1 MALIGNQNALAYTS
15 FAKQDFTVTAT
26 TSYTLDHSVSNEN
39 EIALFINFVRQEPTT
54 SYSCDGNQ
62 LTLTEATSVGDD
74 MYCVFIGK
82 AVQTVTPASSTITN
96 DMLAETITVAN
107 GGTGL
112 TSGFKNGITMA
123 QQWRLT
129 SDVTAN
135 TDPLTNWEVAD
146 DPSAGSIGTS
156 MSLNNGIFTFPQTGI
171 YKIDFGVFFQIG
183 VEDVMTTVIDFTKDN
198 GSSYDTI
205 LQVQEETSSRNG
217 YGSVLVDVTDT
228 SNDKVKFVLSSVNS
242 GNYIR
247 GDTDKNETYA
257 IFTRLGDT

>member
-1 MALIGNQNALAYTS
+1 
-15 FAKQDFTVTAT
+15 
-26 TSYTLDHSVSNEN
+26 
-39 EIALFINFVRQEPTT
+39 
-54 SYSCDGNQ
+54 
-62 LTLTEATSVGDD
+62 
-74 MYCVFIGK
+74 
-82 AVQTVTPASSTITN
+82 
-96 DMLAETITVAN
+96 MLAETITVAN

-135 TDPLTNWEVAD
+135 TDPLTNWEAAD

-156 MSLNNGIFTFPQTGI
+156 MSLNSGIFIFFQTGI
-171 YKIDFGVFFQIG
+171 YKIDLGILFSIG
-183 VEDVMTTVIDFTKDN
+183 VADVMTTVVDFTKDN

-247 GDTDKNETYA
+247 GDTNQNETYA